1 MKSEKEIVRWLQTGY
16 PHLKN
21 ESGLPAWVLPEH
33 SFARITNE
41 LGDENIM
48 ELSQPLRFA
57 DGLQDLIDQ
66 APDPETVPP
75 EMWQMSLKLWPA
87 CSQVRPVVD
96 TCLDA
101 AGNILRQFRS
111 GRLKADP
118 EAVCRGAVVLG
129 YAPFVPEG
137 RRLTEEAAAL
147 LGVDVNE
154 PAMLVKR
161 YTEVVT
167 SGDGEMVNQV
177 DECIKK
183 RSYWMEWWRRLL
195 QHKGDFPYTAK
206 PVGVSPPV
214 SAEITG
220 VLAQMMKEEGQYD
233 EPGRHYPEHPE
244 SQNRAQ

>member
-16 PHLKN
+16 PHLKE
-21 ESGLPAWVLPEH
+21 ESELPAWVLPEH
-33 SFARITNE
+33 SFTRITDE
-41 LGDENIM
+41 LGDASIL
-48 ELSQPLRFA
+48 ELSQPLHFT
-57 DGLQDLIDQ
+57 DGLQELIDQ
-66 APDPETVPP
+66 APEPDKVPP
-75 EMWQMSLKLWPA
+75 EMWQTALKLWPA
-87 CSQVRPVVD
+87 CSQVKPVVD

-137 RRLTEEAAAL
+137 RRLTEEVAAL

-177 DECIKK
+177 DDCIRKHGC
-183 RSYWMEWWRRLL
+183 WMKWWRRLL
-195 QHKGDFPYTAK
+195 QRKGNFPHTAK
-206 PVGVSPPV
+206 PVGVTPPV

-220 VLAQMMKEEGQYD
+220 VLARMIKEERQDD
-233 EPGRHYPEHPE
+233 EPGRYCPEHP
-244 SQNRAQ
+244 